1 MAGIRGY
8 SVPYGTVPFDP
19 EAIRRQFAFFGS
31 TKPPVYLDSAAT
43 TQKPAVVLDAVRRFY
58 ETENGS
64 AYRGL
69 HPLAEAATARWE
81 EARTEIA
88 SFLNAPS
95 PAWIVFTKSATESL
109 NLVARSLG
117 MGWKR
122 GDAVVVSVLE
132 HHSNLVPW
140 FQLQESIGLEVRVLP
155 CDEDGALDLAAL
167 DAFLADGRVQL
178 VSVTAQSNVLGVRP
192 DLPGIIARA
201 KAAGALVCVDAAQ
214 AVSHGPIDVA
224 ALGCDFLAFS
234 GHKAFAPTGVGVL
247 CARPELLAAMPPF
260 LGGGGMVREVSETG
274 FIPADV
280 PERFEAGTLPIGEA
294 VGLATALRWL
304 KSLPHQE
311 VAAHER
317 SLLEDASALGEI
329 PGTRLL
335 GPTDPAKRHGCL
347 SFTIEG
353 LHAHDLADQLATQGF
368 CLRSGHL
375 CAEPLHR
382 RFGIAASTRLSVAP
396 YNTHAEIAA
405 LIAAVK
411 DITERWRA

>member
-8 SVPYGTVPFDP
+8 SVPYDTVPFDP

-31 TKPPVYLDSAAT
+31 PKPIVYLDSAAT
-43 TQKPAVVLDAVRRFY
+43 TQKPAAVLDAVRRFY
-58 ETENGS
+58 EIENGS

-81 EARTEIA
+81 EARAVVGE
-88 SFLNAPS
+88 FLNAPS

-109 NLVARSLG
+109 NLLGRSLG
-117 MGWKR
+117 ADWKR
-122 GDAVVVSVLE
+122 GDAVVVSALE

-140 FQLQESIGLEVRVLP
+140 FQLKESMGLDVRVLP
-155 CDEDGALDLAAL
+155 CDDEGALDLAVL
-167 DAFLADGRVQL
+167 DTFLADGRVRL

-192 DLPGIIARA
+192 DLPAIIAKA
-201 KAAGALVCVDAAQ
+201 KAAGALTCVDAAQ

-224 ALGCDFLAFS
+224 ALDCDFLTFS

-274 FIPADV
+274 FIPADA

-294 VGLATALRWL
+294 VGLMTALRWL
-304 KSLPHQE
+304 KSLPRDE
-311 VAAHER
+311 VAAHEQ
-317 SLLEDASALGEI
+317 SLLADALALKGI
-329 PGTRLL
+329 PGARLL
-335 GPTDPAKRHGCL
+335 GPQDSTKRHGCL

-353 LHAHDLADQLATQGF
+353 LHAHDLADQLAARGF

-396 YNTHAEIAA
+396 YNTRAEIAA
-405 LIAAVK
+405 LIAAVR
-411 DITERWRA
+411 DIAERWQA